1 MPLDSHRDLS
11 RRLRSLADDES
22 DEQLRDRWMVSYAD
36 FMTLLFAFFVVM
48 YAISSVNTDKYRVL
62 SSVLEQTFE
71 TPMRSMTEIQIGE
84 PTLAASPH
92 VVDIENVAGYE
103 DPDPGNAELR
113 TDAQTI
119 GAEFAG
125 LVDSGLLEI
134 ESNQDWLE
142 MSLNGEQAFDKGTAT
157 LSAAARA
164 ALTNLASYLAGF
176 EAPVTIEGYTD
187 NIPIDGASFASNWRL
202 SSARAANVAGFLEQL
217 GIDPERLSAVGYGE
231 NHPARSNA
239 TPAGRAA
246 NRRVIVVVARRSDIA
261 RNLNATP
268 FGSAFAYVRRDEPSG
283 RSGNTAAQL
292 PDGGG
297 RRTVD
302 GGLLFS
308 N

>member
-1 MPLDSHRDLS
+1 
-11 RRLRSLADDES
+11 
-22 DEQLRDRWMVSYAD
+22 MVSYAD

-48 YAISSVNTDKYRVL
+48 YAISSVNTEKYRVL

-92 VVDIENVAGYE
+92 VVDVENIAGYE

-113 TDAQTI
+113 TDARTI
-119 GAEFAG
+119 GAEFPG

-142 MSLNGEQAFDKGTAT
+142 MSLNGEQAFDLGTAT
-157 LSAAARA
+157 LSATARS
-164 ALTNLASYLAGF
+164 ALTSLASYLAGF
-176 EAPVTIEGYTD
+176 EAPITIEGYTD
-187 NIPIDGASFASNWRL
+187 NIPMDGGSFASNWRL
-202 SSARAANVAGFLEQL
+202 SSARAANVAGFLEQQ

-246 NRRVIVVVARRSDIA
+246 NRRVVVVVARRSDIA

-283 RSGNTAAQL
+283 RSRNVAAQR